1 MATLEHSID
10 VNLPPQE
17 AIDEWRA
24 FPFRSIVGHFSE
36 PGRRLHWQD
45 GAGNEAWGAT
55 LIIALGARRTRI
67 FVKLDYYPAQSGL
80 PAATLNAHVSADLT
94 RFMRFVESDAAR
106 QAAHELSAG

>member
-1 MATLEHSID
+1 MATIEHSIE

-24 FPFRSIVGHFSE
+24 FPFRSIVGYFRE

-55 LIIALGARRTRI
+55 LIVALGPRRTSI
-67 FVKLDYYPAQSGL
+67 CVKLEYYPAQSGI
-80 PAATLNAHVSADLT
+80 PAAALSAHVSADLT
-94 RFMRFVESDAAR
+94 MFMRFVESDAAR
-106 QAAHELSAG
+106 QAAHELPAR